1 MNRKFGSAVPI
12 VSLLCVSA
20 FALTPG
26 VEHSRILLPTL
37 QKDSPMTQHATG
49 QFEVKI
55 SPLETAFKFDDNP
68 IARMS
73 LDKQFHGDLEATS
86 KGEMLSSGNP
96 AKGAGGYVA
105 MERVSGSL
113 HGRNGT
119 FVLQHEGTMSK
130 GSYHMQVSVVPDSGT
145 DQLAGL
151 SGSMTIIIKDGKHSY
166 DLTYTL
172 PDSN

>member
-1 MNRKFGSAVPI
+1 
-12 VSLLCVSA
+12 
-20 FALTPG
+20 
-26 VEHSRILLPTL
+26 
-37 QKDSPMTQHATG
+37 MTQHATG
-49 QFEVKI
+49 QFEVRT
-55 SPLETAFKFDDNP
+55 SPLETAFKFDDNA

-86 KGEMLSSGNP
+86 KGEMLASGNP
-96 AKGAGGYVA
+96 TKGAGGYVA

-130 GSYHMQVSVVPDSGT
+130 DSYHMQVSVVPDSGT